1 MMESLNFIFF
11 HSPILIILYSV
22 ALLFLLLDFFIKKIK
37 YIFKIIFAL
46 SFISAL
52 TLHILNNASYQEIL
66 VFVMVFLILGLI
78 ALYPFKKEENNDI

>member
-1 MMESLNFIFF
+1 MESLNFVFF

-52 TLHILNNASYQEIL
+52 TLHILKNAPYQEIL
-66 VFVMVFLILGLI
+66 VFVMVFLIFALI
-78 ALYPFKKEENNDI
+78 ALYPFKKEEKNDI

>member
-1 MMESLNFIFF
+1 MESLNFIFF
-11 HSPILIILYSV
+11 HSPILIVLYSV
-22 ALLFLLLDFFIKKIK
+22 ALLFLILDFFIKKIK

-66 VFVMVFLILGLI
+66 VFVMVFLILALI
-78 ALYPFKKEENNDI
+78 ALYPFKKEEKNDI

>member
-1 MMESLNFIFF
+1 MESLNFVFF

-22 ALLFLLLDFFIKKIK
+22 ALLFLLLDFFAKKIK

-66 VFVMVFLILGLI
+66 VFAMVFLIF
-78 ALYPFKKEENNDI
+78 ALTTLHLFKKEEKNDI

>member
-22 ALLFLLLDFFIKKIK
+22 ALLFLILDFFIKKIK

-66 VFVMVFLILGLI
+66 VFVMVFLILALI
-78 ALYPFKKEENNDI
+78 ALYPFKKEEKNDI

>member
-22 ALLFLLLDFFIKKIK
+22 ALLFLILDFFIKKIK

-66 VFVMVFLILGLI
+66 VFVMVFLFLALI
-78 ALYPFKKEENNDI
+78 ALYPFKKEEKNDI